1 MARCERTEVCSFF
14 QNKMS
19 GLPSVVNMM
28 KQSYCEQDKDRC
40 ARYKLKKMIFMG
52 YTLPEEDS
60 LQSDGTFAGSL
71 VTLVENLY
79 PSDQEK
85 LKRIMSRLVL

>member
-1 MARCERTEVCSFF
+1 MARCENTEYCSFF

-40 ARYKLKKMIFMG
+40 ARYNLKRLIFKG
-52 YTLPEEDS
+52 YTLPDEDS
-60 LQSDGTFAGSL
+60 LKSSGIFVGSL
-71 VTLVENLY
+71 EALVENLY